1 MGGMVSSGL
10 IITLMF
16 IHLLASML
24 VAEIRNLRAAVW
36 TLIVQSLTLSLI
48 ILAFGWGQIWMFLWF
63 IWAIFTKVFFLPWLF
78 FRYMRMFPQREEEP
92 VIGTWLSLALVVIF
106 VLAIYQLL
114 HTYISMLVPT
124 ISAASE
130 PTKSS
135 LSMAFTVFLLGAY
148 VCMVRRDLVKVI
160 IGVLLLENGAHLALI
175 SLVPGRWET
184 AVMGIVTNVVISAW
198 LLLYFGGV
206 IFQALGTTDTL
217 KLSELR
223 R

>member
-1 MGGMVSSGL
+1 MGGGL
-10 IITLMF
+10 IITLMV

-24 VAEIRNLRAAVW
+24 IAEMRNLRAAVW
-36 TLIVQSLTLSLI
+36 TLIVQSFTLSLI
-48 ILAFGWGQIWMFLWF
+48 ILAFGWGQVWMFIWFLW
-63 IWAIFTKVFFLPWLF
+63 AVFTKVFFLPWLF
-78 FRYMRMFPQREEEP
+78 FRYMRMFPGREEEP
-92 VIGTWLSLALVVIF
+92 VVGTWLSLALVVVF
-106 VLAIYQLL
+106 VLIIYQLL
-114 HTYISMLVPT
+114 HTYISMMVPT
-124 ISAASE
+124 ISAATE

-148 VCMVRRDLVKVI
+148 VCIVRRDLVKVI

-184 AVMGIVTNVVISAW
+184 ACMGIVTNVVISAW
-198 LLLYFGGV
+198 LLLYFGEV
-206 IFQALGTTDTL
+206 IFRVLGTTDTL